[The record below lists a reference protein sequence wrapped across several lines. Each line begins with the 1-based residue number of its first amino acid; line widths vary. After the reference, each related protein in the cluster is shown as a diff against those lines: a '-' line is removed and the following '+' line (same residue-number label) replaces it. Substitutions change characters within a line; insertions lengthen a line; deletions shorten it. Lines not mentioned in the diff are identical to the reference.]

1 MGEAAKAIPLY
12 FLFTMLN
19 SSRTIFTSVTGR
31 PVPLAVANAMVPM
44 TLTIYAIQIALYV
57 AVASKQADDGYVMAM
72 ERLLPT
78 YTAAIIRL
86 LASKPPSKRQS
97 VGRASCKEYMT
108 PYMNRDIPAIIN
120 WYRVILILSVA
131 GDIFIMLGSS
141 SPAQPA
147 LVSASIVV
155 HCLQCAFQLRS
166 LSYATTRQAAAVMA
180 MIILGTKFLGQTTV
194 YCGLWYWRENV
205 IHGLSK

>member
-1 MGEAAKAIPLY
+1 MGEAAKVFPLY
-12 FLFTMLN
+12 FLFSMLN

-31 PVPLAVANAMVPM
+31 PVPLAVANVMVPV
-44 TLTIYAIQIALYV
+44 TLTIYAVQIALYM
-57 AVASKQADDGYVMAM
+57 AVTSKQADEGYVMAIG
-72 ERLLPT
+72 RLLPT
-78 YTAAIIRL
+78 CTAAIIRL
-86 LASKPPSKRQS
+86 LASKPPSKSQS
-97 VGRASCKEYMT
+97 VSRASSKEYMT
-108 PYMNRDIPAIIN
+108 PYMNKDFPAIIN
-120 WYRVILILSVA
+120 WYRVILTLSVA
-131 GDIFIMLGSS
+131 GDMFVMLWSS

-166 LSYATTRQAAAVMA
+166 LGYATTRQAAAAMV